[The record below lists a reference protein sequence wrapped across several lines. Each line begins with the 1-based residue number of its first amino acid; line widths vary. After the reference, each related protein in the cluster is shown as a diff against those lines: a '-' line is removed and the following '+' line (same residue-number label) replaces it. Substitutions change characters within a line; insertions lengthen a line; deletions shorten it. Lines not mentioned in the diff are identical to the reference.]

1 MGVTHVDVFSC
12 LATQS
17 DLKSFSTICRILRTS
32 AEINEQRMPGK
43 KSGRFWKS
51 DRDRF
56 RSVIKTKG
64 LKQSLKQK
72 TRLKEEKTKAKLYE
86 QSLKAA
92 TQREK
97 EELRARQEE
106 NKKKREANQKK
117 SEVVQEVKNLSKLK
131 RMRKKQL
138 RTLAKRDTVKT

>member
-1 MGVTHVDVFSC
+1 
-12 LATQS
+12 
-17 DLKSFSTICRILRTS
+17 
-32 AEINEQRMPGK
+32 MPSN

-51 DRDRF
+51 ERDRF

-86 QSLKAA
+86 QSLKLR
-92 TQREK
+92 TQKEK

-117 SEVVQEVKNLSKLK
+117 SEVVQEVKLKIISRSDYVLRYIVILSVSISVGVLK
-131 RMRKKQL
+131 NYV
-138 RTLAKRDTVKT
+138 DKTR

>member
-1 MGVTHVDVFSC
+1 
-12 LATQS
+12 
-17 DLKSFSTICRILRTS
+17 
-32 AEINEQRMPGK
+32 MPGK

-51 DRDRF
+51 ERDRF

-92 TQREK
+92 TQKEK

-117 SEVVQEVKNLSKLK
+117 SEVVQEVK
-131 RMRKKQL
+131 
-138 RTLAKRDTVKT
+138 TLDDFTFLLCCYFKPFC

>member
-1 MGVTHVDVFSC
+1 MG
-12 LATQS
+12 
-17 DLKSFSTICRILRTS
+17 STICRILRTS
-32 AEINEQRMPGK
+32 AEINEQRMPSN

-51 DRDRF
+51 ERDRF

-72 TRLKEEKTKAKLYE
+72 TRLKEEKTKANLYE
-86 QSLKAA
+86 QSLKLR
-92 TQREK
+92 TQKEK

-106 NKKKREANQKK
+106 NNQKK
-117 SEVVQEVKNLSKLK
+117 SEVVQEVKNVSKLK

-138 RTLAKRDTVKT
+138 RTLAKRDT